1 MQEYTVGSI
10 KKVDYSLIG
19 LKTAG
24 KEMRLGDQP
33 GNFYKPVI

>member
-19 LKTAG
+19 LKAAG
-24 KEMRLGDQP
+24 RKCDW
-33 GNFYKPVI
+33 VINQVISINP